1 MIPYRELCIKELTA
15 QTTDGTAGTRSAHA
29 HGLGYA
35 PTARHCI
42 PLIRGVDGDVDDAAA
57 INVVKTDAT
66 SVYVKCNK
74 NSRTFDLLIFIQQN
88 TSPNF
93 DA

>member
-1 MIPYRELCIKELTA
+1 VIPYKELCIKELTG
-15 QTTDGTAGTRSAHA
+15 QTTDATAGTRSTHA

-66 SVYVKCNK
+66 HVHVKCNK
-74 NSRTFDLLIFIQQN
+74 ISRTFDLLIFIQHN
-88 TSPNF
+88 TNPNF
-93 DA
+93 EA

>member
-1 MIPYRELCIKELTA
+1 MTPYRELCIKELTA
-15 QTTDGTAGTRSAHA
+15 QTTSGVAGTRTTHA

-42 PLIRGVDGDVDDAAA
+42 ILARGVDGDVDDAPAMV
-57 INVVKTDAT
+57 VVKTDSTNVHVKSNKA
-66 SVYVKCNK
+66 SV
-74 NSRTFDLLIFIQQN
+74 TFDLIIFIQN
-88 TSPNF
+88 PTSPNF